1 MLRPKILLPL
11 YILLFTFIGG
21 FADASSFLL
30 SGIFTGHLTGN
41 LVLCAVYGVQGNHFL
56 LFHCI
61 CAVIGFTSGT
71 MLGVWF
77 RIEKKTKL
85 PYKTAL
91 ALIFQLGVI
100 ILIFVIDLLF
110 HTDTSHILFF
120 TGLSFALGMQN
131 GTINK
136 LYKIGIHSSY
146 VTGMTTTLINNYLT
160 LEKTDPEYSNKT
172 ILYIIQFFIIIFFV
186 IGTSTGALC
195 IYLMDFVGFSVL
207 GLLLIC
213 SITLSIYIQHRH
225 II

>member
-41 LVLCAVYGVQGNHFL
+41 LVLCAVYGVQGSYFL

-91 ALIFQLGVI
+91 ALIFQLGV
-100 ILIFVIDLLF
+100 
-110 HTDTSHILFF
+110 
-120 TGLSFALGMQN
+120 
-131 GTINK
+131 
-136 LYKIGIHSSY
+136 
-146 VTGMTTTLINNYLT
+146 
-160 LEKTDPEYSNKT
+160 
-172 ILYIIQFFIIIFFV
+172 FFV
-186 IGTSTGALC
+186 IGASTGALC

>member
-1 MLRPKILLPL
+1 MLHPKILLPL
-11 YILLFTFIGG
+11 YIFLFTFIGG

-41 LVLCAVYGVQGNHFL
+41 LVLCAVYGIQENYLL

-77 RIEKKTKL
+77 RIEKKIQL
-85 PYKTAL
+85 AYKTPI
-91 ALIFQLGVI
+91 ALIFQLAVI
-100 ILIFVIDLLF
+100 ILIFVIDLLSN
-110 HTDTSHILFF
+110 TDTSHILFF

-136 LYKIGIHSSY
+136 LYKIGVHSSY
-146 VTGMTTTLINNYLT
+146 VTGMTTTLINNYLM
-160 LEKTDPEYSNKT
+160 LEKTDPEYTNKT
-172 ILYIIQFFIIIFFV
+172 ILYVMQFFIILFFV
-186 IGTSTGALC
+186 IGALTGSLC
-195 IYLMDFVGFSVL
+195 IYLMDFMGFSIL
-207 GLLLIC
+207 GLLLVC

-225 II
+225 IM

>member
-1 MLRPKILLPL
+1 MLRHKTLLPI
-11 YILLFTFIGG
+11 YIFLFTFIGG

-41 LVLCAVYGVQGNHFL
+41 LVLCAVYTVQQNYFL

-61 CAVIGFTSGT
+61 CAVIGFISGT
-71 MLGVWF
+71 ILGVWF
-77 RIEKKTKL
+77 RIEKKIQ
-85 PYKTAL
+85 PSYKTSI
-91 ALIFQLGVI
+91 ALIFQLSVI

-120 TGLSFALGMQN
+120 TVLSFALGIQN

-136 LYKIGIHSSY
+136 LYKLGIHSSY

-160 LEKTDPEYSNKT
+160 LEKTDPEYSNKI
-172 ILYIIQFFIIIFFV
+172 ILYIIQFFIILFFV
-186 IGTSTGALC
+186 IGALTGALC
-195 IYLMDFVGFSVL
+195 IYLMNFMGFSAL
-207 GLLLIC
+207 GLLLIS
-213 SITLSIYIQHRH
+213 SITLSIYIEHHH